1 MAAVWARALSGFLLT
16 APCSLSQACLR
27 LPAMPQPPPCP
38 CPNLPLPPMLLSSL
52 PLLQEM
58 WRYPVW
64 GPGVQDHYH
73 PKPGLVRCNK

>member
-1 MAAVWARALSGFLLT
+1 MHGSGVGT
-16 APCSLSQACLR
+16 GTLR
-27 LPAMPQPPPCP
+27 LPADRTLQPLSGLLAPACDATTAP
-38 CPNLPLPPMLLSSL
+38 LPLPPMLLSSL